1 LNCFANAVFFSI
13 KDSFSKFYIHT
24 TLLQLQWHKP
34 QLIILD
40 SNLFLVQL
48 NLVLTRNTNISHT
61 TAVSMLAHLI
71 GFLAA
76 SMPLYVIQL
85 LTVNR
90 KSC

>member
-1 LNCFANAVFFSI
+1 
-13 KDSFSKFYIHT
+13 
-24 TLLQLQWHKP
+24 LLELQWHKS
-34 QLIILD
+34 QVFILD

-48 NLVLTRNTNISHT
+48 HLLLTRNTNISHA
-61 TAVSMLAHLI
+61 TAVSMLAHLR

-76 SMPLYVIQL
+76 SMPLCIIQL